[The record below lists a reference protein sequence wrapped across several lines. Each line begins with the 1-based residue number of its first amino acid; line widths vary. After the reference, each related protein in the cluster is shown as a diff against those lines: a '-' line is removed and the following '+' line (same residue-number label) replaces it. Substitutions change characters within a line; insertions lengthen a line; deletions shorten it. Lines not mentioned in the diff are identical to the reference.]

1 MKRLPIYII
10 VALLALG
17 AFACEEQYITLQD
30 TNYVMFAEQEQYF
43 LVGENQDYFS
53 VAVSATAKTK
63 SDRTF
68 GVEVIDK
75 GSNSIEGYH
84 YRLLSN
90 SVTIPAGE
98 LTGEVKV
105 KGIYEN
111 ILPTDSL
118 GFTLKLVVPEEMEWN
133 DLYTDG
139 TQSKVVM
146 YKSCPF
152 DIHNFEGYALLSSML
167 LQNYPGDNRSYQ
179 RVVRCDLHSTEESTI
194 ILRNCFYDGYD
205 VRIRLHGE
213 DPEEPIITMDE
224 GQVLS
229 DEASV
234 LGWMPG
240 DNHIL
245 GTTSPYYSS
254 YFNACQR
261 FAVVWLM
268 AYVEDLGE
276 SVGTIGHF
284 YNVIEWISEEEA
296 KEFAQELG
304 QTFI

>member
-10 VALLALG
+10 AALLTIG
-17 AFACEEQYITLQD
+17 TFACDEQYITLQD

-43 LVGENQDYFS
+43 LVEENQDYFS
-53 VAVSATAKTK
+53 VMVSATAKAK

-98 LTGEVKV
+98 LTGEVRV
-105 KGIYEN
+105 KGMYDN

-118 GFTLKLVVPEEMEWN
+118 GFTLKLVVPEEMEWD

-146 YKSCPF
+146 YKYCPY

-167 LQNYPGDNRSYQ
+167 LQNYPGDNLSYQ
-179 RVVRCDLHSTEESTI
+179 RVVKCDLHPTEKNTI
-194 ILRNCFYDGYD
+194 IIRNCFYDGYD
-205 VRIRLHGE
+205 VRMKFHG
-213 DPEEPIITMDE
+213 DNPHEPLLSIE
-224 GQVLS
+224 AGQVIS

-254 YFNACQR
+254 YFNSCQR
-261 FAVVWLM
+261 YAIVWLM

-284 YNVIEWISEEEA
+284 YNVIEWISNEEA
-296 KEFAQELG
+296 DEFMGELG
-304 QTFI
+304 QK